1 MSELD
6 MIAAVRD
13 FSFWLIFAFLYL
25 RERQRVQQ
33 LSDERVGDLK
43 RWIDALTA
51 IQMAQRGRLVL
62 SDEDDLRDKHRGSGD

>member
-33 LSDERVGDLK
+33 LSDERVFFSHLDREK
-43 RWIDALTA
+43 CC
-51 IQMAQRGRLVL
+51 
-62 SDEDDLRDKHRGSGD
+62 